1 VGRRLPI
8 RADHGAGMI
17 HMIVW
22 SAACSLAAG
31 VLGFAVIW
39 PSRRRSAVTLIMSA
53 VLIAVVSTAV
63 GVAVAVNR
71 MFISSHD
78 TDVLVAVAISS
89 AVVAAGCGVLVSRH
103 VSMLIA
109 RHAHAAAVLDTERAL
124 ELNRRDLVAW
134 MSHDLRSPLAGIR
147 AMAEALEDGVVTDD
161 QTVSLYHRNIRGES
175 ERLAGM
181 VDDLFE
187 LSRLHSGAVTLTRQ
201 RVTLADLVA
210 QAVPSMAALAATKQ
224 VRLTGAVPD
233 VSVDVDVR
241 EITRVLAN
249 LLANAIRHTPEGG
262 EVTVRG
268 GVDRAAAYI
277 TVDDECGGIPA
288 TDLPHVFDVAF
299 RGTTARTPSG
309 DSGAGLGLAIAR
321 GIMEAHGGRINVTNL
336 VNGCRFTVSVPLTSA
351 RDSNLFSEPVD
362 AASL

>member
-1 VGRRLPI
+1 
-8 RADHGAGMI
+8 MI

-22 SAACSLAAG
+22 SAACALAAG

-39 PSRRRSAVTLIMSA
+39 LSRRRSAMTLIMSA

-78 TDVLVAVAISS
+78 TDVLVAVVLSS
-89 AVVAAGCGVLVSRH
+89 AVVASGCGVLVSRH

-109 RHAHAAAVLDTERAL
+109 RHAHAAAALETERAL

-147 AMAEALEDGVVTDD
+147 AMAEALEDSVVTDD
-161 QTVSLYHRNIRGES
+161 QTVALYHRNIRGES

-201 RVTLADLVA
+201 RITLVDVVA

-224 VRLTGAVPD
+224 VRLTGEIPD
-233 VSVDVDVR
+233 ISVDVDVR

-249 LLANAIRHTPEGG
+249 LLTNAIRHTPDRG
-262 EVTVRG
+262 EVTMSG
-268 GVDRAAAYI
+268 GADRTTAYLN
-277 TVDDECGGIPA
+277 VDDECGGIPA
-288 TDLPHVFDVAF
+288 TDLPHVFDVGF

-321 GIMEAHGGRINVTNL
+321 GIMAAHRGWINVTNL
-336 VNGCRFTVSVPLTSA
+336 ANGCRFTVFLPLTSLGD
-351 RDSNLFSEPVD
+351 RNLFSEPVD
-362 AASL
+362 AASLWGSRTTDA